1 MKLVCIDGPCI
12 GKIVSTE
19 KTIRGFDIA
28 VREVGPL
35 KFFENE
41 RVRELMAPK
50 DYIYRIDSKNKRF
63 WLYYV
68 GKA

>member
-12 GKIVSTE
+12 GKIVSPE
-19 KTIRGFDIA
+19 RIIIGFDIV

-41 RVRELMAPK
+41 RISEVEPK